1 MPADMARTVSPVIKK
16 ERIQLVDAANRP
28 CGSAERAM
36 MRRFH
41 FWHRATY
48 VFVLNARQELCVQV
62 RTMTKEVFPG
72 HYDLATGGVVGA
84 GEPVHVAAQRELA
97 EELGIEGVRLQP
109 CFGFRFAE
117 QGNHIFGSAFLTRY
131 DGPLS
136 LQPEEVADA
145 LWLPVTEALALER
158 ATPDS
163 RLALEMMLERGLLG
177 EEIHG

>member
-1 MPADMARTVSPVIKK
+1 MPAETLPEPYIKD

-28 CGSAERAM
+28 CGSAVRSL

-48 VFVLNARQELCVQV
+48 VFVLNARNELCVQE
-62 RTMTKEVFPG
+62 RTLTKEVFPG
-72 HYDLATGGVVGA
+72 HYDLATGGVVAA
-84 GEPVHVAAQRELA
+84 GEPVHVAARRELA
-97 EELGIEGVRLQP
+97 EELGIVRVRLTP

-117 QGNHIFGSAFLTRY
+117 QGNHIFGSAFLTHY
-131 DGPLS
+131 DGPLR

-145 LWLPVTEALALER
+145 LWVPVGEALALER

-163 RLALEMMLERGLLG
+163 RLALTLMLERGLLSSKRNA
-177 EEIHG
+177 